1 MTIWVVILLAMLE
14 VKHFLFDFVFQT
26 PYQLKH
32 KGIYGH
38 PGGLL
43 HSGLHVLGT
52 AVALAVVGTPIV
64 LAAAVLAA
72 EFVLH
77 YHLDWMKEYESRR
90 RAANIGDASFWRMIG
105 LDQLMHQLTYV
116 AILAVVFI

>member
-1 MTIWVVILLAMLE
+1 MTMAAVVLLAFME

-32 KGIYGH
+32 KGVYGH

-52 AVALAVVGTPIV
+52 AAALAAVAAPAGLTAG
-64 LAAAVLAA
+64 LAAAILAA
-72 EFVLH
+72 EFVVH
-77 YHLDWMKEYESRR
+77 
-90 RAANIGDASFWRMIG
+90 
-105 LDQLMHQLTYV
+105 
-116 AILAVVFI
+116 